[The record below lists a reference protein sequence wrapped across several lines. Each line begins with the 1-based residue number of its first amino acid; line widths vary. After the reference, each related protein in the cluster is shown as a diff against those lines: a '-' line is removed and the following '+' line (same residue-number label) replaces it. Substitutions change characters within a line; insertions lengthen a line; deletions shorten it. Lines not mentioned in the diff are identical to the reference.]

1 MGPGVE
7 AVSTTVLVQIMF
19 ERGEDRCIKHTS
31 LSNRRSLQHFKAPAS
46 LSVTFLVPHHVERA
60 SDVQFADS
68 FPSEVKS
75 SSTHHSTPE
84 FHRSRVCST
93 WTLKRW
99 RD

>member
-31 LSNRRSLQHFKAPAS
+31 LSTDGVSSTSRLQQT
-46 LSVTFLVPHHVERA
+46 SVTFLVPPHVERA

-68 FPSEVKS
+68 FPREVKS
-75 SSTHHSTPE
+75 SPTQP
-84 FHRSRVCST
+84 
-93 WTLKRW
+93 LNP
-99 RD
+99 